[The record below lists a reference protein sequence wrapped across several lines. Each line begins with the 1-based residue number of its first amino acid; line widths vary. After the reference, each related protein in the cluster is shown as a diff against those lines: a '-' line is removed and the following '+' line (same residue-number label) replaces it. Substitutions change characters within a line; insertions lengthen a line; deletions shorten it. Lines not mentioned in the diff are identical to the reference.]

1 MAPVAAAKKRR
12 QFNPKTFLSIINGGR
27 EDMTDLEASHEP
39 RLPVM
44 RCPYCIEGGNFK
56 VMIGRGGLETLYI
69 CARCGHKTLPTSPLS
84 KCTCVKCVELKNRD
98 PKTRG

>member
-1 MAPVAAAKKRR
+1 
-12 QFNPKTFLSIINGGR
+12 
-27 EDMTDLEASHEP
+27 
-39 RLPVM
+39 M

-84 KCTCVKCVELKNRD
+84 KCICVKCVELKNRD